1 MRFPQK
7 IDIDKVIDLVNSCG
21 PNTRV
26 YIGSDS
32 ERINVGDLWF
42 ADYATVV
49 VVHMDGNRGG
59 KVFGAIVRE
68 RDYDSKQNRPSYR
81 LMNEV
86 YKTAEI
92 YLELV
97 QRTDIDIEIHL
108 DINTDESCGSS
119 CVVQQAI
126 GYIKGMC
133 NIEPKVKPNGFAASN
148 AADQLKRMFH
158 YGLK

>member
-1 MRFPQK
+1 MRFPKK
-7 IDIDKVIDLVNSCG
+7 INIEQVVDLVNSCG
-21 PNTRV
+21 PDTRV

-32 ERINVGDLWF
+32 ERINVGDQWY

-49 VVHMDGNRGG
+49 VVHYDGNRGG

-68 RDYDSKQNRPSYR
+68 RDFDRKQDKPSYR

-92 YLELV
+92 YLELAKH
-97 QRTDIDIEIHL
+97 IANDIEIHL

-133 NIEPKVKPNGFAASN
+133 NITPKVKPNGFAASN